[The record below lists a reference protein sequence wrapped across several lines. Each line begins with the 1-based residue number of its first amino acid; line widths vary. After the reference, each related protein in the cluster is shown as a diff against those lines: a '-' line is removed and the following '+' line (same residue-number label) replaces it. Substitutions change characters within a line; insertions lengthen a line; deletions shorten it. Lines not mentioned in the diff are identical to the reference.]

1 MGVFADDELICL
13 AMPALDQIRELR
25 KFDIGAI
32 FTLEVTSEQ
41 KAIDLMW
48 KYAIDHC
55 LKDNASIGNSTADED
70 DSPLGVEICEHVGLI
85 KVAKNCGYRK

>member
-1 MGVFADDELICL
+1 MGIFEDETLICL

-25 KFDIGAI
+25 KYDIGAI
-32 FTLEVTSEQ
+32 FTLDTIDEK

-48 KYAIDHC
+48 KYAIDNC
-55 LKDNASIGNSTADED
+55 LKDHATIGNANADED
-70 DSPLGVEICEHVGLI
+70 DSPLGVDICERIGLI